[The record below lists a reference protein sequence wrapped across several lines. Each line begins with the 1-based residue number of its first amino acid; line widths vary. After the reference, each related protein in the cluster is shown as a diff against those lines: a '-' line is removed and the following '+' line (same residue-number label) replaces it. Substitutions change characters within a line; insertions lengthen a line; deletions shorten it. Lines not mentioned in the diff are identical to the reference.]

1 MSYKT
6 LVFALLAG
14 VPVQAFALSNTFS
27 YQGSLQ
33 DAGLPANGSYDLQF
47 ALQTQAGVPVGAAV
61 LRDDVILSQGVF
73 TVELDFG
80 TAITSGDFQL
90 QIGVRPGASVGA
102 FTALTPATKINP
114 TPQAQVSGLAV
125 EAITVS
131 PGAIGS
137 MQINPAQVQARV
149 SASCPSGQSIRV
161 VDANGGVTCETS
173 IAGPAGPAGPQGPAG
188 PAGAVGATGP
198 QGPTGPAG
206 AIGATGPQGPAGAPG
221 SADAWGKSGT
231 SVVAGQFMGSTNP
244 QNLELRSNNARVA
257 LFTPPTG
264 TFSVSNIVLGDSD
277 NSVSAASAGSF
288 IGGGGL
294 AFGSGNDIDGLFSVI
309 VGGVDNQ
316 VVASTASILG
326 GQSNT
331 ALGDGSVVAGG
342 TLNETSG
349 EDSFVGGGSNNCAG
363 GDKSWAGGTSARV
376 RYGAVNCNGS
386 SPSGDANGDE
396 GTFMWSDNST
406 VGPFDSTGPNQF
418 AIRASGGLRWS
429 GTGVNSTTSPA
440 YTHLVAHGT
449 NSCDGGSGVANSRTF
464 LNHPLLNN
472 NPSAVVLFSAFYG
485 NLSSGVAPPRNPLAL
500 YYSDAAAGG
509 CPAGRWVIYQT
520 SVTSET
526 MNNGSRYNIW
536 FVLP

>member
-1 MSYKT
+1 MTIRSIRMHYKSIV
-6 LVFALLAG
+6 LALLAG
-14 VPVQAFALSNTFS
+14 CSGQAFALSNTFS

-61 LRDDVILSQGVF
+61 LRDDVVVNQGVF

-80 TAITSGDFQL
+80 ASITSGDFQL
-90 QIGVRPGASVGA
+90 QIGVRPGASAGA
-102 FTALTPATKINP
+102 FTALSPATKINP

-161 VDANGGVTCETS
+161 VAANGGVTCEPM
-173 IAGPAGPAGPQGPAG
+173 IAGPVGP
-188 PAGAVGATGP
+188 TGP
-198 QGPTGPAG
+198 QGPIGPAG
-206 AIGATGPQGPAGAPG
+206 PTGPQGPIGPTGAAG
-221 SADAWGKSGT
+221 SADAWGKNGT
-231 SVVAGQFMGSTNP
+231 AVVAGQFLGSTNS
-244 QNLELRSNNARVA
+244 QNLELRSANARVA

-264 TFSVSNIVLGDSD
+264 SFLVSNIVLGGSD
-277 NSVSAASAGSF
+277 NSVSGTSAGSF
-288 IGGGGL
+288 IGGGGR
-294 AFGSGNDIDGLFSVI
+294 AIGSGNDIDGLFSVI
-309 VGGVDNQ
+309 VGGIDNQ
-316 VVASTASILG
+316 VVASVASILG
-326 GQSNT
+326 GQSND
-331 ALGDGSVVAGG
+331 ARGYGSAIIGAVGSA
-342 TLNETSG
+342 TSG
-349 EDSFVGGGSNNCAG
+349 ENSIVVGGSNNCSG
-363 GDKSWAGGTSARV
+363 GDSSWAGGTSARIRHGTLV
-376 RYGAVNCNGS
+376 CNGS
-386 SPSGDANGDE
+386 SSSGDANGDE

-406 VGPFDSTGPNQF
+406 QGPFNSNGPNQF

-449 NSCDGGSGVANSRTF
+449 NTCDGGSGVANSRTY

-472 NPSAVVLFSAFYG
+472 NPNAVVLFSAFYG
-485 NLSSGVAPPRNPLAL
+485 NLTSGTAPPRNPLAL
-500 YYSDAAAGG
+500 YYSDTAVGN
-509 CPAGRWVIYQT
+509 CPVGRWVIYQT

-526 MNNGSRYNIW
+526 MNNNSRYNIW